1 MTRALATVTS
11 WVALTAVLLVSGGYT
26 VHYLLAWQWSRAEF
40 AATAFVA
47 SLVACAV
54 LLVLTRLRRM
64 EERLERRLASL
75 TARGTPS
82 PARSAATPPAAR
94 QPEGE
99 SDGEPRPRLPWLTD
113 TRIGLAAAP
122 LAAAVVLIRDRTPD
136 HGVFIPVFLASGL
149 LVSAVAASV
158 ERLAARR
165 SGQQPTTRRLRPGT
179 LVTAAVAGA
188 ALAATTVG
196 ALYWTAHYWGGSLG
210 AGRTSFELEVRHHG
224 VTPGKG
230 PVAAAAGS
238 YCTLDAGLG
247 ARYRSVGVRPDG
259 RVRLVVTPALD
270 DDAVA
275 RLGGCLQDAILDGH
289 TLVVHDVR
297 VVTADR
303 SRAEG
308 P

>member
-230 PVAAAAGS
+230 PVAAAAGR
-238 YCTLDAGLG
+238 YCTLDTGLG
-247 ARYRSVGVRPDG
+247 ARYRSAGVQPDG
-259 RVRLVVTPALD
+259 RVLLVVTPALD
-270 DDAVA
+270 DDAVD

-297 VVTADR
+297 AVRADR
-303 SRAEG
+303 SRGKG

>member
-1 MTRALATVTS
+1 MTRVLATVTS

-64 EERLERRLASL
+64 EDRLERRLASL
-75 TARGTPS
+75 TSQGPRS
-82 PARSAATPPAAR
+82 PARPAAPPAVR
-94 QPEGE
+94 PPDEE
-99 SDGEPRPRLPWLTD
+99 RDGEPRPRLPWLTD
-113 TRIGLAAAP
+113 TRMGLAAAP
-122 LAAAVVLIRDRTPD
+122 LAAAVVLIRDRSPD

-165 SGQQPTTRRLRPGT
+165 TAQQPPTRRMGSGT
-179 LVTAAVAGA
+179 LVVAAVAGA

-210 AGRTSFELEVRHHG
+210 PGHTSFELEVRHDG
-224 VTPGKG
+224 ATPGKG